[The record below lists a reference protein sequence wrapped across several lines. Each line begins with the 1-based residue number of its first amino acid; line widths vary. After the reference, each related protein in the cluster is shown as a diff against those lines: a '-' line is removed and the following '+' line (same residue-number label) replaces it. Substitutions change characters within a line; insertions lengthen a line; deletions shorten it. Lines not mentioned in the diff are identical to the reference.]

1 MFSIIKFN
9 FCLFPFC
16 QNHRLHGISAR
27 IRFLLVTTLIFAII
41 LFVGRAIATN
51 DSYTIYGINRG
62 SVWWGGAKHQTER
75 INDEASYQQR
85 IEKPILKVLYSF
97 GMPPHRA
104 DRDIVDL
111 GEFPMEMRQFM
122 PLQEE

>member
-1 MFSIIKFN
+1 M
-9 FCLFPFC
+9 
-16 QNHRLHGISAR
+16 
-27 IRFLLVTTLIFAII
+27 
-41 LFVGRAIATN
+41 FVGSAIATN

-62 SVWWGGAKHQTER
+62 SIWWGGAKYKIER
-75 INDEASYQQR
+75 LNDDASYLQR
-85 IEKPILKVLYSF
+85 IEKPILKVRYSF

-104 DRDIVDL
+104 VGDIVDL